1 MAAFVGRAEAAR
13 ILGVPEYQVVALSRA
28 GHLGQVRR
36 GPGGGFVWDRAAVL
50 ACARDARGWHQPP
63 ATLGVNNASTWTA

>member
-28 GHLGQVRR
+28 GHLGPVRR
-36 GPGGGFVWDRAAVL
+36 GPAGGFVWDRVAVL
-50 ACARDARGWHQPP
+50 AYARAQRTAAR
-63 ATLGVNNASTWTA
+63 